1 MRWFLRVRKSTG
13 RVRARVTTSSLSTI
27 NRSLVRKTADAV
39 SGLEPEDARLAD
51 NTGERQGALEG
62 ARESWASQDPGP
74 LTRTAAFGLLERVND
89 EPESLIR
96 GILWAH
102 RPDIAWW
109 ESQPYPGGG
118 W

>member
-1 MRWFLRVRKSTG
+1 M
-13 RVRARVTTSSLSTI
+13 
-27 NRSLVRKTADAV
+27 
-39 SGLEPEDARLAD
+39 AD
-51 NTGERQGALEG
+51 NTGERQGAREG
-62 ARESWASQDPGP
+62 AREAWASQDPGP
-74 LTRTAAFGLLERVND
+74 LTRTAAFRLLERVND

-96 GILWAH
+96 GILWSH